1 MNNKKLPIV
10 MIIVGLIYC
19 VMAFIAKRTQED
31 ESINDD
37 NPYNYPYKP
46 EKEEKLPLYVTTIK
60 PMLAHILSFCALLV
74 LSPIYAVIA
83 IAIKID
89 DPGPVFF
96 AQKRVGKDNGYFMC
110 HKFRTMKVSA
120 PHNVPTHQLKDP
132 DQYITRV
139 GKILRKTSLD
149 EFPQFWDV
157 FRHRM
162 TLIGPRPA
170 LWNQEDLIAEREK
183 YDAVMAFASIA
194 GLAQNRGRD
203 SLTIE
208 EKAKYDGEYWSILRK
223 GGFKAF
229 LFDCRLFF
237 ETIISV
243 VSHKDVVE
251 GGVGAQGGERKAE

>member
-1 MNNKKLPIV
+1 MSSKKLPIV

-19 VMAFIAKRTQED
+19 VMAFIAKKTQED

-46 EKEEKLPLYVTTIK
+46 KDEKKLPLYVTTLK
-60 PMLAHILSFCALLV
+60 PFLAHILSFCALV
-74 LSPIYAVIA
+74 ILSPVYAAVA

-96 AQKRVGKDNGYFMC
+96 AQKRVGKNNGYFMC

-132 DQYITRV
+132 EQYITRV
-139 GKILRKTSLD
+139 GKLLRKTSLD

-157 FRHRM
+157 FRKKM
-162 TLIGPRPA
+162 VLIGARPA
-170 LWNQEDLIAEREK
+170 LWNQEDLIEEREK
-183 YDAVMAFASIA
+183 YDAVAADVGIT

-203 SLTIE
+203 SISIQ
-208 EKAKYDGEYWSILRK
+208 EKARYDGEYWRILK
-223 GGFKAF
+223 EGGFKAF
-229 LFDCRLFF
+229 FFDCRLFF
-237 ETIISV
+237 ETIVSV
-243 VSHKDVVE
+243 LSHKGVVE
-251 GGVGAQGGERKAE
+251 GRTE